1 MSTLQDPAQG
11 VFAITPSSNYLE
23 TLGGRQVITRAIR
36 CSGAG
41 NLDIIG
47 ADGEAATCAFLA
59 GETRAIRAQK
69 VLATSTATGIE
80 GMY

>member
-1 MSTLQDPAQG
+1 MTTLSDPASG
-11 VFAITPSSNYLE
+11 VFAITPNDTDNLAH
-23 TLGGRQVITRAIR
+23 TTRAIR

-47 ADGEAATCAFLA
+47 ADGENATCAFLA
-59 GETRAIRAQK
+59 GETRAIRAK
-69 VLATSTATGIE
+69 RVLTTSTASGIE